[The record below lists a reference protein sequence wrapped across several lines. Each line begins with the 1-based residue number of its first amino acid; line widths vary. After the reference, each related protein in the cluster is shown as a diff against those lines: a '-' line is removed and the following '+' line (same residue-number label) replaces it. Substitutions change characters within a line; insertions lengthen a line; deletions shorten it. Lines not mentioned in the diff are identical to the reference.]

1 MYPDY
6 PVRSRFLPIAGHR
19 LHYIDEGEG
28 PVVVLV
34 HGNPTW
40 SYYYR
45 KVISL
50 LAPDHRV
57 IAPDHIGC
65 GLSDKPQDYSYTLAQ
80 HIGNLQ
86 QLLEHLHI
94 GRFALIGHDWGGAI
108 GMGCAGRHPERIE
121 RLVMMNTAAF
131 RSTRIPLR
139 IRVCRWPV
147 IGRLLV
153 RGLNGFAGAAP
164 TMAVANKLP
173 DDVARAYLAPYNS
186 WRNRVAVHEFVRDI
200 PLGPG
205 DRSYRT
211 LVEVENGLAVLRRL
225 QVPLLLLWGGRD
237 FCFDGVFYQEWCER
251 FPEAQKYF
259 FTDGGHYVLEDKFT
273 AIAPLLRQFLGSGE
287 TVAAEERR

>member
-6 PVRSRFLPIAGHR
+6 PFTSRYLQISGHR
-19 LHYIDEGEG
+19 LHYVDEGEG

-65 GLSDKPQDYSYTLAQ
+65 GLSDKPQDYSYTLER

-86 QLLEHLHI
+86 QLLEHLRI
-94 GRFALIGHDWGGAI
+94 ERYALVGHDWGGAI

-131 RSTRIPLR
+131 RSPRIPLR
-139 IRVCRWPV
+139 IRACRWPV
-147 IGRLLV
+147 IGRLIV
-153 RGLNGFAGAAP
+153 RGLNGFAGAALS
-164 TMAVANKLP
+164 MAVVTKLP
-173 DDVARAYLAPYNS
+173 EDVARAYIAPYNS

-205 DRSYRT
+205 ERSYST
-211 LVEVENGLAVLRRL
+211 LVEVENGLEILRQL
-225 QVPLLLLWGGRD
+225 DIPLLLLWGGRD
-237 FCFDGVFYQEWCER
+237 FCFDHVFYQEWCER
-251 FPEAQKYF
+251 FPQARKYF
-259 FTDGGHYVLEDKFT
+259 FTDGGHYVLEDKFE
-273 AIAPLLRQFLGSGE
+273 AIAPLLRQFLGSGVK
-287 TVAAEERR
+287 TAAEGRR

>member
-6 PVRSRFLPIAGHR
+6 PFTSRFLPISGHR
-19 LHYIDEGEG
+19 LHYVDEGEG

-45 KVISL
+45 RVIAL

-57 IAPDHIGC
+57 IAVDHIGC
-65 GLSDKPQDYSYTLAQ
+65 GLSDKPQAYRYTLES
-80 HIGNLQ
+80 HIANLQ
-86 QLLEHLHI
+86 RLLDHLAI
-94 GRFALIGHDWGGAI
+94 DRFSLVGHDWGGAI

-139 IRVCRWPV
+139 IRACRWPLV
-147 IGRLLV
+147 GRLIV
-153 RGLNGFAGAAP
+153 RGLNGFAGAALA
-164 TMAVANKLP
+164 MAVVNKLP
-173 DDVARAYLAPYNS
+173 ADVARAYIAPYDS

-211 LVEVENGLAVLRRL
+211 LVEVENGLATLRRL
-225 QVPLLLLWGGRD
+225 DIPLLLLWGGRD
-237 FCFDGVFYQEWCER
+237 FCFDHVFYQEWCER
-251 FPEAQKYF
+251 FPRARRYF
-259 FTDGGHYVLEDKFT
+259 FSDGGHYVLEDKFE
-273 AIAPLLRQFLGSGE
+273 AIAPLLRQFFAGE
-287 TVAAEERR
+287 ATGRAEGRQ